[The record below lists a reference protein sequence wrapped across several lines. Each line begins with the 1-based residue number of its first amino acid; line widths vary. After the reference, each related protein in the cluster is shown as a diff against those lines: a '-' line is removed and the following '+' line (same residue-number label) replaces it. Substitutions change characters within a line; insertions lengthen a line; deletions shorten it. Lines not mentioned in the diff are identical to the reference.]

1 MRITIYKNI
10 INKIFLWRH
19 IAKWLKNNRHNYT
32 IPVCSFPLS
41 NVIVGKKTYGK
52 LNVQI
57 ACVTKNKLVIGSYCS
72 IADDVKF
79 LLCVDHK
86 TDLFLTY
93 PVNTYLLKHNIDA
106 VSKGD
111 IIIGDDVWIGT
122 NSIILSGVTI
132 GQGAIIAAGAVV
144 SHNVPPYAIF
154 GGVPARL
161 IKYRFSEKVIS
172 ELIKL
177 DIKEVMRNIISE
189 NDWELL
195 NKKYLGIDVFSK
207 LNNKE

>member
-1 MRITIYKNI
+1 M
-10 INKIFLWRH
+10 
-19 IAKWLKNNRHNYT
+19 
-32 IPVCSFPLS
+32 FPLS
-41 NVIVGKKTYGK
+41 NVIVGEKSYGR

-57 ACVTKNKLVIGSYCS
+57 ACTTRNKLIIGSYCS

-86 TDLFLTY
+86 KDLFLTY
-93 PVNTYLLKHNIDA
+93 PVNTYLLKHGTDA

-144 SHNVPPYAIF
+144 SHDVPPYAIF

-161 IKYRFSEKVIS
+161 IKYRFSEKVVS

-177 DIKEVMRNIISE
+177 DIKEVMHNIFSE
-189 NDWELL
+189 DEWKFL
-195 NKKYLGIDVFSK
+195 NKKYLSK
-207 LNNKE
+207 E